1 MKRLALSLA
10 CAALLS
16 TAATADLRV
25 RTISGSNVR
34 PASDVVQAFRSAGAG
49 QASQPAANTTLTAV
63 DGLKVGS
70 ITLPGGTTGC
80 TVILVDGEGVPGGVS
95 QRGGAPG
102 TRETDLLNPL
112 NMVDKVNAIVL
123 SGGSAFGLD
132 AASGTSKWL
141 EEHHIG
147 WDVRVAKVPIVP
159 AAILFDLPIGNNA
172 TNHPGADCGYKAVEG
187 ATTAPVSMGT
197 VGAGAGAT
205 VGKMGGPG
213 TSMKGGLGSAAL
225 RMPNGLVVAAIVAV
239 NAAGDILDPDTG
251 KVIAGARKPDGTF
264 ADARE
269 LLRSGALMQRRGA
282 APRAVENTTIGLV
295 ATNAKL
301 TKAEVSR
308 MALMADDGYARAIFP
323 SHTMGDGDTV
333 FSLATGRWE
342 GQADVSLIGAL
353 AADAMAKALVQAVTQ
368 ATGLPNIP
376 AVRDLKK

>member
-1 MKRLALSLA
+1 MKRLLFSVA
-10 CAALLS
+10 CAAALS
-16 TAATADLRV
+16 IAANLSRGAQGF
-25 RTISGSNVR
+25 S
-34 PASDVVQAFRSAGAG
+34 PASPATVIGQSDGAT
-49 QASQPAANTTLTAV
+49 NNTLTAV
-63 DGLKVGS
+63 EGIKVGS
-70 ITLPGGTTGC
+70 FTLPGGTTGC
-80 TVILVDGEGVPGGVS
+80 TVILVDGDGVPGGVS

-112 NMVDKVNAIVL
+112 NMVDKVNAVVL

-132 AASGTSKWL
+132 SATGTSKWL

-147 WDVRVAKVPIVP
+147 WDVRIAKVPIVP
-159 AAILFDLPIGNNA
+159 AAILFDLPIGDNA
-172 TNHPGADCGYKAVEG
+172 RNHPGADCGYKAVEA
-187 ATTAPVSMGT
+187 ATSAPVAMGT

-213 TSMKGGLGSAAL
+213 TSMKGGLGSAGL

-251 KVIAGARKPDGTF
+251 KVIAGARKADGTF
-264 ADARE
+264 ADARM
-269 LLRSGALMQRRGA
+269 LLRSGALMQRRAA

-308 MALMADDGYARAIFP
+308 LALMGDDGYARAIFP

-333 FSLATGRWE
+333 FSLATGKWG
-342 GQADVSLIGAL
+342 GQADVSLVGAL

>member
-1 MKRLALSLA
+1 MRYCSAMKRAISTLA
-10 CAALLS
+10 CLAILS
-16 TAATADLRV
+16 TTFIAQHAND
-25 RTISGSNVR
+25 TI
-34 PASDVVQAFRSAGAG
+34 
-49 QASQPAANTTLTAV
+49 TAV
-63 DGLKVGS
+63 DGIKVGS
-70 ITLPGGTTGC
+70 FTLPGGTTGC
-80 TVILVDGEGVPGGVS
+80 TVILVDGEGVTGGVS

-112 NMVDKVNAIVL
+112 NMVDKVNAVVL

-132 AASGTSKWL
+132 AATGTVKWL

-147 WDVRVAKVPIVP
+147 WDVRVTKVPIVP
-159 AAILFDLPIGNNA
+159 AAILFDLPVGDNA
-172 TNHPGADCGYKAVEG
+172 KHHPGPDCGYKAVES
-187 ATTAPVSMGT
+187 ATAAAVAMGT

-205 VGKMGGPG
+205 VGKIRGSGA
-213 TSMKGGLGSAAL
+213 MKGGLGSAVL
-225 RMPNGLVVAAIVAV
+225 RMPNGLTVGAIVAV
-239 NAAGDILDPDTG
+239 NAVGDIIDPDTG
-251 KVIAGARKPDGTF
+251 KVIAGARNPDGTL
-264 ADARE
+264 ADARQ
-269 LLRSGALMQRRGA
+269 LLRTGALLRGRGA

-333 FSLATGRWE
+333 FSLATGRWD
-342 GQADVSLIGAL
+342 GQADVTTIGAL